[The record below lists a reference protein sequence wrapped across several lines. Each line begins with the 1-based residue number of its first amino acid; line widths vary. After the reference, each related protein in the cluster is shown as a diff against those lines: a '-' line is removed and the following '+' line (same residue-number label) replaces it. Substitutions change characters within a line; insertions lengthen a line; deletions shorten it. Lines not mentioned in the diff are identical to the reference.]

1 MKASFEELS
10 RRVAPLFSRVES
22 EGFESLTEPER
33 VLFIVWAAVG
43 QIENGG
49 FDQFFYNSSGNF
61 ALEAVSALEA
71 IGAIHK
77 AAVVKRALALFPDS
91 LPPRDR
97 DARIELLDNIA
108 GTEDEDAFDP
118 LNEEFYTIPENT
130 DLLLAAYLES
140 HDSEVARVDGSGA
153 DPQR

>member
-1 MKASFEELS
+1 MTKASFEELS

-22 EGFESLTEPER
+22 GGFESLTEPER

-61 ALEAVSALEA
+61 ALETVSALESV
-71 IGAIHK
+71 GAINK
-77 AAVVKRALALFPDS
+77 GAVVKRALALFPDS

-97 DARIELLDNIA
+97 DARIKLLDTIA
-108 GTEDEDAFDP
+108 GTEDEDPFDS
-118 LNEEFYTIPENT
+118 LNEEFYAIPENT
-130 DLLLAAYLES
+130 DLLLAAYLEA
-140 HDSEVARVDGSGA
+140 HDAEIARVDASRA
-153 DPQR
+153 DT